1 MQFILGQHVFP
12 GNPTDDYEVFDSNRR
27 VVGRIMRHP
36 QAPEGQTVVLDDN
49 RAGAT
54 ALSL

>member
-1 MQFILGQHVFP
+1 MALLREGAEQ
-12 GNPTDDYEVFDSNRR
+12 NRLTPKSGK

-36 QAPEGQTVVLDDN
+36 QAPGGTALVLDDN

-54 ALSL
+54 ALGL